1 MPTSQRVD
9 GPTPH
14 GGVASV
20 ANFMDADGR
29 PVEKNRAVKV
39 EIFELD
45 AAGNSIHRTY
55 ANLSPARSGDAR

>member
-1 MPTSQRVD
+1 MLTSQRID

-29 PVEKNRAVKV
+29 PADKSKAVKV
-39 EIFELD
+39 EILELD

-55 ANLSPARSGDAR
+55 ADLRGRGTAEAR